1 MPWLLKAEPHPRVV
15 NGIDVSFSVDQFERV
30 VESQWEGVR
39 NFQARNLLRDQL
51 KLGDNV
57 LFYHSSTKIPGVV
70 ALATVTREGYPDA
83 TAWTRGHPYF
93 DAKSDPEQPR
103 WFMVDVRFDKRLKH
117 YVALPLLQH
126 IAGGLSESERADVAY
141 LTDAHIAAIAE
152 MPLLRRSRLS
162 VQPVSPEAYDAVCL
176 LGTKGGF
183 DRWPGKWN
191 DREPP
196 QPESAPTPHM
206 QGVQRKRTRRN

>member
-15 NGIDVSFSVDQFERV
+15 NGVDVSFSVDQFERV
-30 VESQWEGVR
+30 GESSWEGVR

-51 KLGDNV
+51 KQGDSV

-70 ALATVTREGYPDA
+70 ALASVTREGYPDA

-103 WFMVDVRFDKRLKH
+103 WFMVDVRFGKRLEH

-183 DRWPGKWN
+183 DKWPGKWN
-191 DREPP
+191 DREPKQSEP
-196 QPESAPTPHM
+196 APTPHM